1 MLTKYTNYVLI
12 LQKIILMTTIVVAM
26 GEKNEIGFENQL
38 LWHLPKDLKHF
49 KDLTSG
55 HPIIMG
61 RKTYE
66 SIGKPLPNRTNIVI
80 SRKKNWF
87 EEGILIVGSI
97 KEAVKFAKKID
108 EEVFII
114 GGGNIYDQT
123 IELADKLVV
132 TLVKADLQADTF
144 FPKINTKIWKKTEEV
159 FHEKDEKNQYDFYFQ
174 TFERIEAK

>member
-1 MLTKYTNYVLI
+1 
-12 LQKIILMTTIVVAM
+12 MTTIVVAM
-26 GEKNEIGFENQL
+26 GENNEIGSDNQL

-66 SIGKPLPNRTNIVI
+66 SIGKALPNRTNIVV
-80 SRKKNWF
+80 SRKKDWF

-108 EEVFII
+108 EDIFII
-114 GGGNIYDQT
+114 GGGNIYEQT
-123 IELADKLVV
+123 IDIADRLEV
-132 TLVKADLQADTF
+132 TLVKASLKADTF
-144 FPKINTKIWKKTEEV
+144 FPSIDAKIWVKTDEIC
-159 FHEKDEKNQYDFYFQ
+159 HEKDEKNQYDFCFQ
-174 TFERIEAK
+174 TYERTEIK

>member
-1 MLTKYTNYVLI
+1 
-12 LQKIILMTTIVVAM
+12 MTTIVVAM

-49 KDLTSG
+49 KEITSG
-55 HPIIMG
+55 HPVIMG

-66 SIGKPLPNRTNIVI
+66 SIGKPLPNRTNIVV
-80 SRKKNWF
+80 SRKTDWF

-114 GGGNIYDQT
+114 GGGKIYEQT
-123 IELADKLVV
+123 MDIVDKLEV
-132 TLVKADLQADTF
+132 TLVKADLEADTF
-144 FPKINTKIWKKTEEV
+144 FPKIDPKIWKKTDEIC
-159 FHEKDEKNQYDFYFQ
+159 HEKDEKNQYDFCFQ
-174 TFERIEAK
+174 TFERV

>member
-1 MLTKYTNYVLI
+1 
-12 LQKIILMTTIVVAM
+12 MTTIVVAM
-26 GEKNEIGFENQL
+26 GEKNEIGFENKL

-49 KDLTSG
+49 KDITSG
-55 HPIIMG
+55 HPVIMG

-87 EEGILIVGSI
+87 EEGVLIVGSV

-108 EEVFII
+108 ENIFII
-114 GGGNIYDQT
+114 GGGNIYEQT
-123 IELADKLVV
+123 IDMVDRLEV
-132 TLVKADLQADTF
+132 TLVKADLEADTY
-144 FPKINTKIWKKTEEV
+144 FPKINPNAWKKTEEV

-174 TFERIEAK
+174 TFERIKSE

>member
-1 MLTKYTNYVLI
+1 MV
-12 LQKIILMTTIVVAM
+12 TIVVAM
-26 GEKNEIGFENQL
+26 GEKNEIGSNNQL

-55 HPIIMG
+55 HPVIMG

-80 SRKKNWF
+80 SRQKDWF

-97 KEAVKFAKKID
+97 KEAVKFARKID

-114 GGGNIYDQT
+114 GGGNIYEQT
-123 IELADKLVV
+123 MDITDKLEV
-132 TLVKADLQADTF
+132 TLVKADLEADTF
-144 FPKINTKIWKKTEEV
+144 FPEIDNKIWMKTQEV
-159 FHEKDEKNQYDFYFQ
+159 CHEKDEKNPYDFCFQ
-174 TFERIEAK
+174 TYEKIKSE

>member
-1 MLTKYTNYVLI
+1 MITLI
-12 LQKIILMTTIVVAM
+12 VAM
-26 GEKNEIGFENQL
+26 GKNREIGKENQL

-49 KDLTSG
+49 KELTSG

-80 SRKKNWF
+80 SRKNDWF

-108 EEVFII
+108 EEVFIL
-114 GGGNIYDQT
+114 GGGNIYEQT
-123 IELADKLVV
+123 IDLADKLEV
-132 TLVKADLQADTF
+132 TLVDAVLDADIF
-144 FPKINTKIWKKTEEV
+144 FPKINEKIWQKTNEER
-159 FHEKDEKNQYDFYFQ
+159 HQKDEKNEFDFCFQ
-174 TFERIEAK
+174 TYERVSEK